1 MERNIIKD
9 TGFNLENT
17 YSETLPE
24 VFYSYQYPA
33 IVREDNLV
41 LFNEELAKNLG
52 LNIDVLKSE
61 EGRKIFSG
69 KVLIENSN
77 PIAQAYAGHQ
87 FGHFTMLGD
96 GRAVL
101 LGEHI
106 VDDKRYDV
114 QLKGSGLTPYSRGG
128 DGKASLGPMIRE
140 YIISE
145 SMNSL
150 NIRTSR
156 SLAVIK
162 TSEEVFRIR
171 REKGAILTRIASSHI
186 RVGTFEFAA
195 RLTSYEELKALADY
209 TIKRHY
215 KEGKTKENPYLYLLE
230 RVVDNGAKLVAKW
243 MAVGFIHGVMNT
255 DNITISGETID
266 YGPCA
271 FMDEYN
277 KNTVF
282 SSIDTQGRYSYFN
295 QPNIMGWDLARF
307 AESLIP
313 LLNEDSEKAIN
324 IAKEVISNYID
335 LYKKYY
341 IDEMRKKLGLLTEE
355 KDDESLI
362 YELLDIMEVY
372 KADYTNTFIALTLDK
387 EENEAIFY
395 GKEFKMWK
403 EKWKNRIESQGLDK
417 NEVQNIMKKSNPYTI
432 PRNYRVEEAIKE
444 AVENDDYTYIHKLLE
459 AMKNTYEYNEKYDN
473 YKIVEKD
480 HSKTY
485 RTYCGT

>member
-1 MERNIIKD
+1 MKRSIVKD

-24 VFYSYQYPA
+24 IFYSYQYPA
-33 IVREDNLV
+33 IVSESNLV
-41 LFNEELAKNLG
+41 LFNEDLAKNLG
-52 LNIDVLKSE
+52 LNIEVLKSE
-61 EGRKIFSG
+61 EGKEIFSG
-69 KVLIENSN
+69 KALIENSN

-96 GRAVL
+96 GRAIL
-101 LGEHI
+101 LGEH
-106 VDDKRYDV
+106 VVNDKRYDV

-162 TSEEVFRIR
+162 TGEEVFRIR

-209 TIKRHY
+209 TIERHY

-282 SSIDTQGRYSYFN
+282 SSIDTQGRYAYFN
-295 QPNIMGWDLARF
+295 QPNMMGWDLARF

-324 IAKEVISNYID
+324 IAQEAISNYIN

-341 IDEMRKKLGLLTEE
+341 IDEMRKKLGLLKEE
-355 KDDESLI
+355 EDDENLI
-362 YELLDIMEVY
+362 YELLDIMEEY
-372 KADYTNTFIALTLDK
+372 KADYTNTFVALTLDK

-395 GKEFKMWK
+395 GKDFKLWK
-403 EKWKNRIESQGLDK
+403 EKWKNRLELQGIDK
-417 NEVQNIMKKSNPYTI
+417 NEIQNSMKKSNPYVI
-432 PRNYRVEEAIKE
+432 PRNYRVEEAIKM
-444 AVENDDYTYIHKLLE
+444 AVQEDDYTYIYNLLE
-459 AMKNTYEYNEKYDN
+459 ALKKTYEYDEN
-473 YKIVEKD
+473 YYEYTKVEKD
-480 HSKTY
+480 HSQNYK
-485 RTYCGT
+485 TYCGT

>member
-1 MERNIIKD
+1 MKRNIVKD

-17 YSETLPE
+17 YVDTLPE
-24 VFYSYQYPA
+24 IFYSNQYPA
-33 IVREDNLV
+33 IVSESNLV
-41 LFNEELAKNLG
+41 IFNEELAKSLG
-52 LNIDVLKSE
+52 LNIDILKSE
-61 EGRKIFSG
+61 EGKEVFSG
-69 KVLIENSN
+69 KALIKNSN

-106 VDDKRYDV
+106 VNDKRYDV

-162 TSEEVFRIR
+162 TGEEIFRIR

-209 TIKRHY
+209 TIERHY

-243 MAVGFIHGVMNT
+243 MSVGFIHGVMNT

-282 SSIDTQGRYSYFN
+282 SSIDTHGRYAYIN
-295 QPNIMGWDLARF
+295 QPNMMGWDLARF
-307 AESLIP
+307 AESIIP
-313 LLNEDSEKAIN
+313 LLSEDKEKAIN
-324 IAKEVISNYID
+324 IAQEAITNYTN
-335 LYKKYY
+335 LYRKYY
-341 IDEMRKKLGLLTEE
+341 IDEMRKKLGLVTEE
-355 KDDESLI
+355 KDDEKLI

-387 EENEAIFY
+387 KENEAIFY
-395 GKEFKMWK
+395 GKEFKLWK
-403 EKWKNRIESQGLDK
+403 EKWENRIELQGLDK
-417 NEVQNIMKKSNPYTI
+417 NQIQNVMKKSNPYTI
-432 PRNYRVEEAIKE
+432 PRNYKVEEAIKK
-444 AVENDDYTYIHKLLE
+444 AVEEDDYTYIHKLIE
-459 AMKNTYEYNEKYDN
+459 AMENTYEYNEKYID
-473 YKIVEKD
+473 YTKVEKD
-480 HSKTY
+480 HSQNY

>member
-1 MERNIIKD
+1 MKRSIVKD

-24 VFYSYQYPA
+24 IFYSYQYPA
-33 IVREDNLV
+33 IVSESNLV
-41 LFNEELAKNLG
+41 LFNEDLAKNLG
-52 LNIDVLKSE
+52 LNIEVLKSE
-61 EGRKIFSG
+61 EGKEIFSG
-69 KVLIENSN
+69 KALIENSN

-101 LGEHI
+101 LGEHT
-106 VDDKRYDV
+106 VNDKRYDV

-162 TSEEVFRIR
+162 TGEEIFRIR

-209 TIKRHY
+209 TIERHY
-215 KEGKTKENPYLYLLE
+215 KEGKTKENPYIYLLE

-282 SSIDTQGRYSYFN
+282 SSIDTHGRYAYIN
-295 QPNIMGWDLARF
+295 QPNMMGWDLARF

-313 LLNEDSEKAIN
+313 LLSEDKEKAIN
-324 IAKEVISNYID
+324 IAQEAISNYIN
-335 LYKKYY
+335 LYRKYY
-341 IDEMRKKLGLLTEE
+341 IDEMRKKLGLVTEE
-355 KDDESLI
+355 KDDEKLI

-387 EENEAIFY
+387 KENEAIFY
-395 GKEFKMWK
+395 GKEFKLWK
-403 EKWKNRIESQGLDK
+403 EKWEKRVESQGLDK
-417 NEVQNIMKKSNPYTI
+417 NEIQNLMKKCNPYTI
-432 PRNYRVEEAIKE
+432 PRNYKVEEAIKK
-444 AVENDDYTYIHKLLE
+444 AVEEDDYTYIHKLIE
-459 AMKNTYEYNEKYDN
+459 AMENTYEYNEKYID
-473 YKIVEKD
+473 YTKVEKD
-480 HSKTY
+480 HSQNY